1 MSLKNAKKVDTNRY
15 ELEVVIDGE
24 TFRKALSDVMRRESK
39 KITVPGFRKGK
50 APVSFIEKYYGAEA
64 FFQDT
69 LDSLYGAALEEAAVE
84 AGVEIV
90 DDKMDFDLVSISKE
104 DGVDFKVTLTVV
116 PEIEIGE
123 YKGLKEERLK
133 VSVDDAEVEESVKAM
148 ADRNARVVAVEDRAA
163 AMDDITVID
172 FDGYVDGVAFEGGK
186 GEAYTLTLGS
196 GQFIPGFEE
205 QIVGKNIGEEFDVN
219 VTFPTEY
226 HAADLAGKEAVFK
239 VKLHE
244 IKKREL
250 PEIDDEFAKDVSDFD
265 TLADLKADL
274 KAKALERKQKAA
286 EDETET
292 RLLDQI
298 IDSIKG
304 EIPEAMYNNRV
315 QQNLRDLDYRL
326 QSQGMSLENYIK
338 YTGATIEDISKTYR
352 PQAEKQVK
360 MRLALE
366 KIVKLENITVADED
380 VDKKYEEMAEMYSIP
395 AEQVKAAVPAEEL
408 KKDIAVEK
416 ALDLVKTSAVIT
428 DVDAISEKAEKKP
441 AAKKTSTAKKT
452 EGETA
457 KKPAAKKTTSTTAKK
472 TTSTT
477 KKAEGE
483 TAKKPAAKKT
493 TSTAKKAEGDAEKK
507 PAAKKT
513 TTTKKAAAK
522 TEE

>member
-24 TFRKALSDVMRRESK
+24 KFREALSGVMRRESK

-50 APVSFIEKYYGAEA
+50 APISFIEKYYGAEA
-64 FFQDT
+64 FFEET
-69 LDSLYGAALEEAAVE
+69 LNTLYGAALEEAAVE

-123 YKGLKEERLK
+123 YKGLKEERVK
-133 VSVDDAEVEESVKAM
+133 VSVTAAEVNESVKAM
-148 ADRNARVVAVEDRAA
+148 AERNARMVAVEDRAA
-163 AMDDITVID
+163 QKDDTTVID
-172 FDGYVDGVAFEGGK
+172 FEGFVDDKTFEGGK
-186 GEAYTLTLGS
+186 GEAYTLVLGS

-205 QIVGKNIGEEFDVN
+205 QIIGHNTGDEFDVN
-219 VTFPTEY
+219 VTFPADY

-250 PEIDDEFAKDVSDFD
+250 PEIDDEFAKEVSEFD
-265 TLADLKADL
+265 TLKELKADL
-274 KAKALERKQKAA
+274 KKKALERKQKAA
-286 EDETET
+286 EDEMET
-292 RLLDQI
+292 KLLDQI

-304 EIPEAMYNNRV
+304 EIPEAMYENRV
-315 QQNLRDLDYRL
+315 KQNLQDLDYRL

-338 YTGATIEDISKTYR
+338 YTGATIEEISKTYR

-366 KIVKLENITVADED
+366 KIVKLENITVEDGD
-380 VDKKYEEMAEMYSIP
+380 VDKKYEEMAEQYSIP
-395 AEQVKAAVPAEEL
+395 AEQVKAAVPAAEL

-416 ALDLVKTSAVIT
+416 ALDLVKSTAVIT
-428 DVDAISEKAEKKP
+428 EAETAQKEEKKPAAKKTTAAKKDEGEAEKKP
-441 AAKKTSTAKKT
+441 AAKKTTAKKAEDQT
-452 EGETA
+452 E
-457 KKPAAKKTTSTTAKK
+457 
-472 TTSTT
+472 
-477 KKAEGE
+477 
-483 TAKKPAAKKT
+483 KKPAAKKT
-493 TSTAKKAEGDAEKK
+493 TSTAKK
-507 PAAKKT
+507 PAKK
-513 TTTKKAAAK
+513 A
-522 TEE
+522 EE